1 MPLAIALEN
10 GVAKCDWPKR
20 EIQCNQRQVTEDI
33 QRDFLENACIYEWYL
48 HSSVLTYCLM
58 VFQYCCLIAA
68 NLLIE
73 SALIALFRKSLR
85 RDSVKWIYEQDMET
99 GEIIGAEGMCV
110 EEAKAQAVKAFER
123 REKWVAVAK
132 IAVAA
137 VLVASFVVLRI
148 YFAKAD
154 DFLQPSWFVPTEV

>member
-1 MPLAIALEN
+1 
-10 GVAKCDWPKR
+10 
-20 EIQCNQRQVTEDI
+20 
-33 QRDFLENACIYEWYL
+33 
-48 HSSVLTYCLM
+48 M